1 MTARISHLSSRISM
15 AAMLTPLLLLA
26 CLQSPAS
33 PQAEYPD
40 RVEIRRTTHGVPH
53 VLAEDMAALGYGMAW
68 AQLEDHGSMVVFN
81 LVRARGE
88 LSRIFGPDS
97 LESDFTHVET
107 HALAVA
113 TYSNLSADLRRV
125 QEGWA
130 AAVNRWVEL
139 HPDEYGRY
147 ELPQFTPHDVAALWV
162 DEQVEPA
169 VRRFQR
175 ALARRRAAVDSLDR
189 DNIGSNAWAFGP
201 NRTTTGNAILLRNPH
216 IGWRADWYS
225 TYYEM
230 QITVPGKVNFYGD
243 FRVGFP
249 FYFNGGFNDNLGWAT
264 TNNGPDLEEVY
275 ALKVDSAR
283 PNHVLF
289 DGGSVPLERKELVV
303 MVNRSGELGSARREV
318 WRSPIGPV
326 IGRGDGEVYV
336 LKSPGWEEYRK
347 AEQFLA
353 MMRAGSLEEW
363 KTAMAMRA
371 HTESNL
377 TYADR
382 EGNILYLWNATLP
395 VRPHAPLEET
405 AAVPAAG
412 TDDIWTTIYPLD
424 SLPQLLNPPSGYL
437 HNEND
442 PFHFTNL
449 ESPIDSARFPAPAFP
464 APELRFRSQLGVAL
478 ATSSPK
484 VSLDDVIRLKHSTRM
499 MAAERLVDDL
509 LAAARASNPTGDLA
523 QAVRVLEGWDMTAS
537 PDARGAV
544 LFVDW
549 FDRYYRES
557 GSGTAER
564 EAKAYAR
571 PWTSAAPTI
580 TPDGLGDPARAV
592 RTLAVVA
599 TAAKREYGRIDPTW
613 GDLVRVIRGDVDVPV
628 GGCPGMYGCFRVL
641 SIRPTGDGRY
651 QNAGGDGWVFVV
663 EFTDDGPRA
672 KSIMAYGASSD
683 PDSPWYDDQAAMFA
697 RGELKPV
704 AFSEAE
710 IAAQLVRAYRPEL
723 SRCVQRDEA
732 RKRESENARMGTP
745 PPVGHS
751 IHAGNGRGVR
761 ECSRGRRPARQ
772 RRGS

>member
-1 MTARISHLSSRISM
+1 MVS
-15 AAMLTPLLLLA
+15 MLTPLLLLA
-26 CLQSPAS
+26 CLQAPTTPA
-33 PQAEYPD
+33 ADYPD

-53 VLAEDMAALGYGMAW
+53 ILAEDMGALGYGMAW
-68 AQLEDHGSMVVFN
+68 AQLEDHGRMVVLN

-97 LESDFTHVET
+97 LESDFTHAES

-113 TYSNLSADLRRV
+113 TYSRLSPDLRRV

-130 AAVNRWVEL
+130 AAVNRWVETR
-139 HPDEYGRY
+139 PDAFAQYD
-147 ELPQFTPHDVAALWV
+147 LPQFTPHDVAALWV

-169 VRRFQR
+169 MRRFQR
-175 ALARRRAAVDSLDR
+175 AQARRRAAADSLDR

-201 NRTTTGNAILLRNPH
+201 GRTTTGNPILLRNPH

-249 FYFNGGFNDNLGWAT
+249 FYFNGGFNDHLGWAT

-275 ALKVDSAR
+275 ALQLDPTR
-283 PNHVLF
+283 PDHYLF
-289 DGGSVPLERKELVV
+289 DGGSVPITRTELVV
-303 MVNRSGELGSARREV
+303 QVKRGGERTIAKREV
-318 WRSPIGPV
+318 WRTPIGPV
-326 IGRGDGEVYV
+326 IGRGEGVVYV
-336 LKSPGWEEYRK
+336 LRSPGWGEYRK

-353 MMRAGSLEEW
+353 MMRARNLAEW
-363 KTAMAMRA
+363 KAAMAMRA

-382 EGNILYLWNATLP
+382 DGNIFYLWNAALP
-395 VRPHAPLEET
+395 RRPHAPLGDT

-412 TDDIWTTIYPLD
+412 SDDIWTALHSLD
-424 SLPQLLNPPSGYL
+424 SLPQLLNPPTGYL

-449 ESPIDSARFPAPAFP
+449 ESPIDSARFPAPGFP
-464 APELRFRSQLGVAL
+464 APDLRFRSQLGVTL
-478 ATSSPK
+478 ATSQDK
-484 VSLDDVIRLKHSTRM
+484 VSLDDVVRLKHSTRM

-509 LAAARASNPTGDLA
+509 LAAVKAGNPSGLLA
-523 QAVRVLEGWDMTAS
+523 DAVGVLEAWDRTAS

-544 LFVDW
+544 LFTEW

-557 GSGTAER
+557 GSSTAER
-564 EAKAYAR
+564 EASAYAR
-571 PWTSAAPTI
+571 PWTSTNPTG
-580 TPDGLGDPARAV
+580 TPDGLADPARAV
-592 RTLAVVA
+592 RTLAEAAA
-599 TAAKREYGRIDPTW
+599 TTRREHGRIDPAW

-628 GGCPGMYGCFRVL
+628 GGCSGIYGCFRVL

-651 QNAGGDGWVFVV
+651 QNAGGDGWVLVV
-663 EFTDDGPRA
+663 EFTQDGPRA
-672 KSIMAYGASSD
+672 RSIMAYGASSQ
-683 PDSPWYDDQAAMFA
+683 PDSPWYDDQAAMYA

-704 AFSEAE
+704 AFSEVE
-710 IAAQLVRAYRPEL
+710 IAAQLVRSYRP
-723 SRCVQRDEA
+723 R
-732 RKRESENARMGTP
+732 
-745 PPVGHS
+745 
-751 IHAGNGRGVR
+751 
-761 ECSRGRRPARQ
+761 
-772 RRGS
+772 